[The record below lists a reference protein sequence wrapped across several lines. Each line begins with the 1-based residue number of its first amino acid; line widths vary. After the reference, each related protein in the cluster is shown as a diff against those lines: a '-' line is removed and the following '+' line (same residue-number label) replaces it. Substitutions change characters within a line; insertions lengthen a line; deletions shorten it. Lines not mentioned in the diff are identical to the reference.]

1 MKVPYIC
8 SQIRNG
14 AEERSERQN
23 MKEQELKKLLCL
35 TPEEEQYLTEKFQI
49 ADEHT
54 AAELEFEPFFHNRQ
68 MIAVR
73 LLDAEAGIPTHKH
86 KYIEMFYAYSGSITH
101 QINGTEITLNEGD
114 LLFMNQYVEH
124 GRPPGEK
131 GNLGIV
137 FIIRPEFFDIPL
149 QMISEENEIRAF
161 LVNSLRQNNPVSQYL
176 LLHTNGLRLIH
187 NLVDNLLQISCE
199 KPGNALALYQYTM
212 GLIFLHLT
220 DSSHCISSNFFHG
233 YRDTII
239 RETLSCIDSHY
250 STVTLS
256 QLADDFHQPLST
268 MSKII
273 KEETGHTFRE
283 LLMKKRFQMAVQL
296 LLETD
301 LRVEEIAIYV
311 GYENLSYFYRQFK
324 KRCKMTPRQYRLIHK
339 NGFFRRA

>member
-1 MKVPYIC
+1 
-8 SQIRNG
+8 
-14 AEERSERQN
+14 
-23 MKEQELKKLLCL
+23 
-35 TPEEEQYLTEKFQI
+35 
-49 ADEHT
+49 
-54 AAELEFEPFFHNRQ
+54 
-68 MIAVR
+68 
-73 LLDAEAGIPTHKH
+73 
-86 KYIEMFYAYSGSITH
+86 
-101 QINGTEITLNEGD
+101 
-114 LLFMNQYVEH
+114 MNQYVEH

-212 GLIFLHLT
+212 GLIFLHLI

-339 NGFFRRA
+339 NGFFRRT

>member
-1 MKVPYIC
+1 
-8 SQIRNG
+8 
-14 AEERSERQN
+14 

-161 LVNSLRQNNPVSQYL
+161 LVNSLRQN
-176 LLHTNGLRLIH
+176 I
-187 NLVDNLLQISCE
+187 VDNLLQISCE

>member
-1 MKVPYIC
+1 
-8 SQIRNG
+8 
-14 AEERSERQN
+14 

-283 LLMKKRFQMAVQL
+283 LLMKKQFQMAVQL

>member
-1 MKVPYIC
+1 
-8 SQIRNG
+8 
-14 AEERSERQN
+14 

-273 KEETGHTFRE
+273 KEEIGHTFRE

>member
-1 MKVPYIC
+1 
-8 SQIRNG
+8 
-14 AEERSERQN
+14 

-311 GYENLSYFYRQFK
+311 CYENLSYFYRQFK

>member
-1 MKVPYIC
+1 
-8 SQIRNG
+8 
-14 AEERSERQN
+14 

-161 LVNSLRQNNPVSQYL
+161 LVNSLRQNNPVS
-176 LLHTNGLRLIH
+176 
-187 NLVDNLLQISCE
+187 
-199 KPGNALALYQYTM
+199 
-212 GLIFLHLT
+212 
-220 DSSHCISSNFFHG
+220 
-233 YRDTII
+233 
-239 RETLSCIDSHY
+239 
-250 STVTLS
+250 
-256 QLADDFHQPLST
+256 
-268 MSKII
+268 
-273 KEETGHTFRE
+273 
-283 LLMKKRFQMAVQL
+283 
-296 LLETD
+296 
-301 LRVEEIAIYV
+301 
-311 GYENLSYFYRQFK
+311 
-324 KRCKMTPRQYRLIHK
+324 
-339 NGFFRRA
+339 

>member
-1 MKVPYIC
+1 
-8 SQIRNG
+8 
-14 AEERSERQN
+14 

-149 QMISEENEIRAF
+149 QMISEENEIRTF

-233 YRDTII
+233 Y
-239 RETLSCIDSHY
+239 
-250 STVTLS
+250 
-256 QLADDFHQPLST
+256 
-268 MSKII
+268 
-273 KEETGHTFRE
+273 TGNSE
-283 LLMKKRFQMAVQL
+283 L
-296 LLETD
+296 
-301 LRVEEIAIYV
+301 Y
-311 GYENLSYFYRQFK
+311 
-324 KRCKMTPRQYRLIHK
+324 
-339 NGFFRRA
+339 